1 MYLEVFGIILFLLDI
16 NFCWT
21 TTYSWPDLHD
31 TWFKDFFIFNETL
44 KNQDEQ
50 KRGGLRVTFL
60 VTSWERCFWDSSE
73 HLWIKMLTDF
83 QLSVENL
90 QWWLIYFIG
99 GTGRLLKKILLNYLD
114 LSKSINQVFLE
125 RLTRS

>member
-44 KNQDEQ
+44 KNQDE

-99 GTGRLLKKILLNYLD
+99 GTGRLKKHL
-114 LSKSINQVFLE
+114 
-125 RLTRS
+125 